1 MFNLTADH
9 PAHQKTAVFQ
19 DSLINSTQRH
29 NQQSTFS
36 TGGGKDLHCT
46 SSKFSRSTKTTSLE
60 EILYIICRIIS
71 LRIYKKK
78 ETVTDDVPEIIDISW
93 VGLLCNCSLNS
104 LFHQGNGSSGICN
117 LHCRLL
123 LFQPNTSQ
131 LIFWSTQFYF
141 LSVNFQSTSTCGA
154 EKWFHFLF
162 WYFLTTFESPFL
174 SFVPQAPRRLH
185 TVCCFLSDLAK
196 ASFGLVW
203 WTCCK
208 TYLKD
213 DFLSHLCTVRSS
225 KEDYLTG

>member
-123 LFQPNTSQ
+123 LFRPNTSQ
-131 LIFWSTQFYF
+131 LIIGRHSFTFY
-141 LSVNFQSTSTCGA
+141 LSIFSQHQPAALKNDSIS
-154 EKWFHFLF
+154 
-162 WYFLTTFESPFL
+162 
-174 SFVPQAPRRLH
+174 
-185 TVCCFLSDLAK
+185 CFDI
-196 ASFGLVW
+196 F
-203 WTCCK
+203 
-208 TYLKD
+208 
-213 DFLSHLCTVRSS
+213 
-225 KEDYLTG
+225 